1 MDIEIKLVSIHTV
14 LAIIAGAISYLLYIG
29 AIAGLKNDEFL
40 AVFAG
45 LLILYLGGQLSERL
59 FGKEEVGGMSG
70 WLWNGIVPFFFVW
83 IIVWVI
89 LYNL

>member
-29 AIAGLKNDEFL
+29 AIAGLNEFL

>member
-14 LAIIAGAISYLLYIG
+14 LAIVAGAISYLLYIG
-29 AIAGLKNDEFL
+29 AIAGLKNEFF

-45 LLILYLGGQLSERL
+45 LIILYLGGQLCERL

-83 IIVWVI
+83 ILVWVI